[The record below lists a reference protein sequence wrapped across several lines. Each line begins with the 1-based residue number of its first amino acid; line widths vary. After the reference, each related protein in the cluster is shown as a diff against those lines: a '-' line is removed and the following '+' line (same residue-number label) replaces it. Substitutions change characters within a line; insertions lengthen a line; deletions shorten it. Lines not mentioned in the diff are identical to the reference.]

1 MTARVIIVEDEH
13 LTRRAFALSLREAGF
28 EAIEASDAFA
38 CRAALR
44 HGRAEVVLVDL
55 GLPGVDG
62 MTLAREL
69 RDRSDV
75 GLIVVSRRSEPE
87 ARIEAL
93 DLGVDD
99 FLVKPVHLGELIARV
114 RSVAR
119 RRAKSFSSR
128 RFQVGKWTIDLDSR
142 TVMSDSETANLTRGE
157 FDLLKCLVD
166 GNGKIVAREE
176 LLACISASPEES
188 DPRSVDALVSR
199 LRRKLDGA
207 GAPMLILT
215 APGFGYRLGQAPEP
229 V

>member
-1 MTARVIIVEDEH
+1 M
-13 LTRRAFALSLREAGF
+13 
-28 EAIEASDAFA
+28 
-38 CRAALR
+38 
-44 HGRAEVVLVDL
+44 VLVDL

-119 RRAKSFSSR
+119 RRARSFSSR
-128 RFQVGKWTIDLDSR
+128 KFHLGKWTIDLDSR
-142 TVMSDSETANLTRGE
+142 TVGSEAETANLTRGE
-157 FDLLKCLVD
+157 FELLRRLVD
-166 GNGKIVAREE
+166 GGGKIVARDE
-176 LLACISASPEES
+176 LLSCISTSPEES

-199 LRRKLDGA
+199 LRRKLEGE
-207 GAPMLILT
+207 GAPSLILT